1 MGGKKREPE
10 VVYTPAPAPAVAV
23 QRQIQQQYQGKKAFE
38 QEEDVSDIETNSD
51 LFIKKKRKGK
61 RAVKSG
67 ATPMGGAIIPSDT
80 GTSGLS
86 VPY

>member
-1 MGGKKREPE
+1 MGGKRREPE
-10 VVYTPAPAPAVAV
+10 VVYTPAPAPAPVTAVAV
-23 QRQIQQQYQGKKAFE
+23 QRQGQKSFKQDE
-38 QEEDVSDIETNSD
+38 NVSDIETDSD